1 MSEIKTSQ
9 GNNGKFEIDIE
20 LEDNAG
26 FGLTTGEKLS
36 DVSNSSTPE
45 AETEIV
51 IDTRS
56 DSQAIGS
63 DSTCQ
68 S

>member
-9 GNNGKFEIDIE
+9 GNNGKFEINTE

-45 AETEIV
+45 TEIV

>member
-9 GNNGKFEIDIE
+9 GNDGKFEINTE

-45 AETEIV
+45 TEIV

>member
-1 MSEIKTSQ
+1 MSDIKTSQ
-9 GNNGKFEIDIE
+9 GNDGKFEIDTE

-45 AETEIV
+45 TEIV